1 MQPEELNQPY
11 AYSIRTRGQR
21 MSCVITNPLMNSL
34 NSVEA
39 IVDSMN
45 IISNL
50 PPPYEMTYVR
60 EDVEA
65 DPIIDEWELLVQY
78 PPQPSF
84 APTDYDISV
93 FQMITNDK
101 VRSMRCS
108 SKETLF
114 NSLHSS
120 FGSSIIANS
129 TLDDKEMEICRNKL
143 KRLEYER
150 LRMQSTTSPT
160 EEENSFSYDMT
171 SNMPSAEPL
180 DVKCIN
186 DCLSSHFHDLLN
198 PRSLSSPEGF
208 IPFAAEGG
216 GSTLRH
222 GLSRHDSFLD
232 SSSDEEED
240 LFAPFAAALHSETQ
254 SATTN
259 VYPLAKE
266 PAALKN
272 AVRGMNPAASVQEEQ
287 LYERAKEHDRKHPS
301 ALPRMI
307 RLSGDD
313 SGVSLPHRHRASS
326 TSTTLGTDTLSRESS
341 ASLSQ
346 EPILDVHTGFY
357 RVLQDVVEVC
367 GVERSN
373 EIRRRGREYNNKLS
387 QVRAARRALAEKATG
402 EGVIWKNAEDLVSGL
417 SHVVYDRDGNFG
429 LYHSM
434 LSMRMSYNP
443 RVRSFSFETMG
454 LTEPNVFAQQEPA
467 SSSSSLQCSEHLPP
481 LPPRNES
488 MPPQAVP
495 TSPASD
501 GAAVTPSPRLIETPR
516 LRPHARLVLGNRVN
530 THEVTIPKE
539 LNMAILNTAARSEEP
554 ARVSLPESVRSEGRT
569 SNAGVV
575 GEGRPSNAGV
585 VGEGRPSNAGVVG
598 EGRTSNAGVVGE
610 GRTSNAGVV
619 GEGRTSNAG
628 VVGEG
633 RTSTTPT
640 VNEGRTST
648 TPTVNEGRTST
659 TPAVSEGRSTNTPT
673 VNEGRTPTAENA
685 TLTRASSAR
694 DSAGG
699 RTPEVPVLRRTPL
712 SGRSNGS
719 DAPALA
725 VSRTAQESLRPIA
738 SAKSEP
744 VQTAPAAS
752 PVTPPPIRRTE
763 TLTSEVRAEAPSV
776 EKPRFTAPVS
786 TVSGER
792 RARMVVRQMSND
804 EINRDFLP
812 MECSSSE
819 ESDDAAEEPALEMD
833 NDMTLLP
840 QRRDSAG
847 TGMPAATPTNV
858 PSAPMNMLSAS
869 SAFSR
874 SIQNLT
880 STPSEASH
888 EGEKK
893 RGAPNGSES
902 DQTRI
907 SFVVQ
912 DLEGKRGSILP
923 NADMPIDVDSDLDS
937 EISDFFDGIS

>member
-1 MQPEELNQPY
+1 M
-11 AYSIRTRGQR
+11 
-21 MSCVITNPLMNSL
+21 
-34 NSVEA
+34 
-39 IVDSMN
+39 
-45 IISNL
+45 
-50 PPPYEMTYVR
+50 
-60 EDVEA
+60 
-65 DPIIDEWELLVQY
+65 
-78 PPQPSF
+78 
-84 APTDYDISV
+84 
-93 FQMITNDK
+93 
-101 VRSMRCS
+101 
-108 SKETLF
+108 
-114 NSLHSS
+114 
-120 FGSSIIANS
+120 
-129 TLDDKEMEICRNKL
+129 
-143 KRLEYER
+143 
-150 LRMQSTTSPT
+150 
-160 EEENSFSYDMT
+160 
-171 SNMPSAEPL
+171 
-180 DVKCIN
+180 
-186 DCLSSHFHDLLN
+186 
-198 PRSLSSPEGF
+198 
-208 IPFAAEGG
+208 
-216 GSTLRH
+216 
-222 GLSRHDSFLD
+222 
-232 SSSDEEED
+232 
-240 LFAPFAAALHSETQ
+240 
-254 SATTN
+254 
-259 VYPLAKE
+259 YPLAKE

-481 LPPRNES
+481 LPPRNEVLPPLPPRNES
-488 MPPQAVP
+488 QLPPQAVP

-539 LNMAILNTAARSEEP
+539 LNMAILNTAARSEEA
-554 ARVSLPESVRSEGRT
+554 ARVSLPESVRSEGR
-569 SNAGVV
+569 
-575 GEGRPSNAGV
+575 PSNAAV
-585 VGEGRPSNAGVVG
+585 VGD
-598 EGRTSNAGVVGE
+598 
-610 GRTSNAGVV
+610 
-619 GEGRTSNAG
+619 
-628 VVGEG
+628 G

-640 VNEGRTST
+640 VSEGRT
-648 TPTVNEGRTST
+648 P
-659 TPAVSEGRSTNTPT
+659 NTPT
-673 VNEGRTPTAENA
+673 VRDGRTPTTENS

-719 DAPALA
+719 DAPA
-725 VSRTAQESLRPIA
+725 RETARPALQESLRPVA

-776 EKPRFTAPVS
+776 EKPRFTPPVS

-792 RARMVVRQMSND
+792 RARMVVRQVSND

-847 TGMPAATPTNV
+847 TGAPAAAPANV
-858 PSAPMNMLSAS
+858 PSAPTNMLSAS

>member
-1 MQPEELNQPY
+1 M
-11 AYSIRTRGQR
+11 
-21 MSCVITNPLMNSL
+21 
-34 NSVEA
+34 
-39 IVDSMN
+39 
-45 IISNL
+45 
-50 PPPYEMTYVR
+50 
-60 EDVEA
+60 
-65 DPIIDEWELLVQY
+65 
-78 PPQPSF
+78 
-84 APTDYDISV
+84 
-93 FQMITNDK
+93 
-101 VRSMRCS
+101 
-108 SKETLF
+108 
-114 NSLHSS
+114 
-120 FGSSIIANS
+120 
-129 TLDDKEMEICRNKL
+129 
-143 KRLEYER
+143 
-150 LRMQSTTSPT
+150 
-160 EEENSFSYDMT
+160 
-171 SNMPSAEPL
+171 
-180 DVKCIN
+180 
-186 DCLSSHFHDLLN
+186 
-198 PRSLSSPEGF
+198 
-208 IPFAAEGG
+208 
-216 GSTLRH
+216 
-222 GLSRHDSFLD
+222 
-232 SSSDEEED
+232 
-240 LFAPFAAALHSETQ
+240 
-254 SATTN
+254 
-259 VYPLAKE
+259 YPLAKE

-569 SNAGVV
+569 ST
-575 GEGRPSNAGV
+575 AGV

-610 GRTSNAGVV
+610 GRP
-619 GEGRTSNAG
+619 SNAG

-633 RTSTTPT
+633 RTST
-640 VNEGRTST
+640 
-648 TPTVNEGRTST
+648 
-659 TPAVSEGRSTNTPT
+659 TPT

-858 PSAPMNMLSAS
+858 PSAPTNMLSAS

>member
-1 MQPEELNQPY
+1 M
-11 AYSIRTRGQR
+11 
-21 MSCVITNPLMNSL
+21 
-34 NSVEA
+34 
-39 IVDSMN
+39 
-45 IISNL
+45 
-50 PPPYEMTYVR
+50 
-60 EDVEA
+60 
-65 DPIIDEWELLVQY
+65 
-78 PPQPSF
+78 
-84 APTDYDISV
+84 
-93 FQMITNDK
+93 
-101 VRSMRCS
+101 
-108 SKETLF
+108 
-114 NSLHSS
+114 
-120 FGSSIIANS
+120 
-129 TLDDKEMEICRNKL
+129 
-143 KRLEYER
+143 
-150 LRMQSTTSPT
+150 
-160 EEENSFSYDMT
+160 
-171 SNMPSAEPL
+171 
-180 DVKCIN
+180 
-186 DCLSSHFHDLLN
+186 
-198 PRSLSSPEGF
+198 
-208 IPFAAEGG
+208 
-216 GSTLRH
+216 
-222 GLSRHDSFLD
+222 
-232 SSSDEEED
+232 
-240 LFAPFAAALHSETQ
+240 
-254 SATTN
+254 
-259 VYPLAKE
+259 YPLAKE

-313 SGVSLPHRHRASS
+313 CGVSLPHRHRASS

-575 GEGRPSNAGV
+575 GEGR
-585 VGEGRPSNAGVVG
+585 
-598 EGRTSNAGVVGE
+598 
-610 GRTSNAGVV
+610 
-619 GEGRTSNAG
+619 TSNAG

-640 VNEGRTST
+640 VN
-648 TPTVNEGRTST
+648 
-659 TPAVSEGRSTNTPT
+659 EGRSTNTPT

-685 TLTRASSAR
+685 TLTRASSAW

-858 PSAPMNMLSAS
+858 PSAPTNMLSAS

>member
-1 MQPEELNQPY
+1 M
-11 AYSIRTRGQR
+11 
-21 MSCVITNPLMNSL
+21 
-34 NSVEA
+34 
-39 IVDSMN
+39 
-45 IISNL
+45 
-50 PPPYEMTYVR
+50 
-60 EDVEA
+60 
-65 DPIIDEWELLVQY
+65 
-78 PPQPSF
+78 
-84 APTDYDISV
+84 
-93 FQMITNDK
+93 
-101 VRSMRCS
+101 
-108 SKETLF
+108 
-114 NSLHSS
+114 
-120 FGSSIIANS
+120 
-129 TLDDKEMEICRNKL
+129 
-143 KRLEYER
+143 
-150 LRMQSTTSPT
+150 
-160 EEENSFSYDMT
+160 
-171 SNMPSAEPL
+171 
-180 DVKCIN
+180 
-186 DCLSSHFHDLLN
+186 
-198 PRSLSSPEGF
+198 
-208 IPFAAEGG
+208 
-216 GSTLRH
+216 
-222 GLSRHDSFLD
+222 
-232 SSSDEEED
+232 
-240 LFAPFAAALHSETQ
+240 
-254 SATTN
+254 
-259 VYPLAKE
+259 YPLVKE

-454 LTEPNVFAQQEPA
+454 LTEPNVFAQQEPV

-495 TSPASD
+495 MSPASD

-554 ARVSLPESVRSEGRT
+554 ARVSLPESVRSEGRPSNAGVVGEGRTSNAGVMGEGRT

-575 GEGRPSNAGV
+575 GEGRTSNAGV
-585 VGEGRPSNAGVVG
+585 VGEGRASNAGVVG

-619 GEGRTSNAG
+619 GEGRPSNAA

-640 VNEGRTST
+640 V
-648 TPTVNEGRTST
+648 
-659 TPAVSEGRSTNTPT
+659 SEGRSTNTPA
-673 VNEGRTPTAENA
+673 VSEGRTPTAENA

-725 VSRTAQESLRPIA
+725 VSRTAQESLQPIA

-744 VQTAPAAS
+744 VQTVPAAS
-752 PVTPPPIRRTE
+752 PVTPPPIRRAE

-847 TGMPAATPTNV
+847 TGVPAATPANV
-858 PSAPMNMLSAS
+858 PSAPTNMLSAS

>member
-1 MQPEELNQPY
+1 M
-11 AYSIRTRGQR
+11 
-21 MSCVITNPLMNSL
+21 
-34 NSVEA
+34 
-39 IVDSMN
+39 
-45 IISNL
+45 
-50 PPPYEMTYVR
+50 
-60 EDVEA
+60 
-65 DPIIDEWELLVQY
+65 
-78 PPQPSF
+78 
-84 APTDYDISV
+84 
-93 FQMITNDK
+93 
-101 VRSMRCS
+101 
-108 SKETLF
+108 
-114 NSLHSS
+114 
-120 FGSSIIANS
+120 
-129 TLDDKEMEICRNKL
+129 
-143 KRLEYER
+143 
-150 LRMQSTTSPT
+150 
-160 EEENSFSYDMT
+160 
-171 SNMPSAEPL
+171 
-180 DVKCIN
+180 
-186 DCLSSHFHDLLN
+186 
-198 PRSLSSPEGF
+198 
-208 IPFAAEGG
+208 
-216 GSTLRH
+216 
-222 GLSRHDSFLD
+222 
-232 SSSDEEED
+232 
-240 LFAPFAAALHSETQ
+240 
-254 SATTN
+254 
-259 VYPLAKE
+259 YPLAKE

-585 VGEGRPSNAGVVG
+585 VGEGH
-598 EGRTSNAGVVGE
+598 
-610 GRTSNAGVV
+610 
-619 GEGRTSNAG
+619 
-628 VVGEG
+628 
-633 RTSTTPT
+633 TSTTPT
-640 VNEGRTST
+640 VNEGRTSI
-648 TPTVNEGRTST
+648 TPTVN
-659 TPAVSEGRSTNTPT
+659 EGRSTNTPT

-685 TLTRASSAR
+685 TLTRASSAW

-776 EKPRFTAPVS
+776 EKPRFPAPVS

-847 TGMPAATPTNV
+847 TGVPAATPANV
-858 PSAPMNMLSAS
+858 PSAPTNMLSAS

>member
-1 MQPEELNQPY
+1 M
-11 AYSIRTRGQR
+11 
-21 MSCVITNPLMNSL
+21 
-34 NSVEA
+34 
-39 IVDSMN
+39 
-45 IISNL
+45 
-50 PPPYEMTYVR
+50 
-60 EDVEA
+60 
-65 DPIIDEWELLVQY
+65 
-78 PPQPSF
+78 
-84 APTDYDISV
+84 
-93 FQMITNDK
+93 
-101 VRSMRCS
+101 
-108 SKETLF
+108 
-114 NSLHSS
+114 
-120 FGSSIIANS
+120 
-129 TLDDKEMEICRNKL
+129 
-143 KRLEYER
+143 
-150 LRMQSTTSPT
+150 
-160 EEENSFSYDMT
+160 
-171 SNMPSAEPL
+171 
-180 DVKCIN
+180 
-186 DCLSSHFHDLLN
+186 
-198 PRSLSSPEGF
+198 
-208 IPFAAEGG
+208 
-216 GSTLRH
+216 
-222 GLSRHDSFLD
+222 
-232 SSSDEEED
+232 
-240 LFAPFAAALHSETQ
+240 
-254 SATTN
+254 
-259 VYPLAKE
+259 
-266 PAALKN
+266 
-272 AVRGMNPAASVQEEQ
+272 
-287 LYERAKEHDRKHPS
+287 
-301 ALPRMI
+301 
-307 RLSGDD
+307 
-313 SGVSLPHRHRASS
+313 
-326 TSTTLGTDTLSRESS
+326 
-341 ASLSQ
+341 
-346 EPILDVHTGFY
+346 
-357 RVLQDVVEVC
+357 
-367 GVERSN
+367 
-373 EIRRRGREYNNKLS
+373 
-387 QVRAARRALAEKATG
+387 
-402 EGVIWKNAEDLVSGL
+402 
-417 SHVVYDRDGNFG
+417 
-429 LYHSM
+429 
-434 LSMRMSYNP
+434 
-443 RVRSFSFETMG
+443 
-454 LTEPNVFAQQEPA
+454 
-467 SSSSSLQCSEHLPP
+467 
-481 LPPRNES
+481 
-488 MPPQAVP
+488 
-495 TSPASD
+495 
-501 GAAVTPSPRLIETPR
+501 
-516 LRPHARLVLGNRVN
+516 
-530 THEVTIPKE
+530 
-539 LNMAILNTAARSEEP
+539 
-554 ARVSLPESVRSEGRT
+554 SLPESVRSEGRT

-575 GEGRPSNAGV
+575 GEGRP
-585 VGEGRPSNAGVVG
+585 
-598 EGRTSNAGVVGE
+598 
-610 GRTSNAGVV
+610 SNAGVV

-648 TPTVNEGRTST
+648 TPTVNEGR
-659 TPAVSEGRSTNTPT
+659 STNTPT

-685 TLTRASSAR
+685 TLTRASSAW

-847 TGMPAATPTNV
+847 TGVPAAAPANV
-858 PSAPMNMLSAS
+858 PSAPTNMLSAS

-923 NADMPIDVDSDLDS
+923 NADIPIDVDSDLDS

>member
-1 MQPEELNQPY
+1 M
-11 AYSIRTRGQR
+11 
-21 MSCVITNPLMNSL
+21 
-34 NSVEA
+34 
-39 IVDSMN
+39 
-45 IISNL
+45 
-50 PPPYEMTYVR
+50 
-60 EDVEA
+60 
-65 DPIIDEWELLVQY
+65 
-78 PPQPSF
+78 
-84 APTDYDISV
+84 
-93 FQMITNDK
+93 
-101 VRSMRCS
+101 
-108 SKETLF
+108 
-114 NSLHSS
+114 
-120 FGSSIIANS
+120 
-129 TLDDKEMEICRNKL
+129 
-143 KRLEYER
+143 
-150 LRMQSTTSPT
+150 
-160 EEENSFSYDMT
+160 
-171 SNMPSAEPL
+171 
-180 DVKCIN
+180 
-186 DCLSSHFHDLLN
+186 
-198 PRSLSSPEGF
+198 
-208 IPFAAEGG
+208 
-216 GSTLRH
+216 
-222 GLSRHDSFLD
+222 
-232 SSSDEEED
+232 
-240 LFAPFAAALHSETQ
+240 
-254 SATTN
+254 
-259 VYPLAKE
+259 YPLAKE

-313 SGVSLPHRHRASS
+313 CGVSLPHRHRASS

-575 GEGRPSNAGV
+575 GEGRA
-585 VGEGRPSNAGVVG
+585 
-598 EGRTSNAGVVGE
+598 
-610 GRTSNAGVV
+610 SNAGVV

-640 VNEGRTST
+640 VNEGR
-648 TPTVNEGRTST
+648 
-659 TPAVSEGRSTNTPT
+659 STNTPT

-685 TLTRASSAR
+685 TLTRASSAW

-858 PSAPMNMLSAS
+858 PSAPTNMLSAS

>member
-1 MQPEELNQPY
+1 M
-11 AYSIRTRGQR
+11 
-21 MSCVITNPLMNSL
+21 
-34 NSVEA
+34 
-39 IVDSMN
+39 
-45 IISNL
+45 
-50 PPPYEMTYVR
+50 
-60 EDVEA
+60 
-65 DPIIDEWELLVQY
+65 
-78 PPQPSF
+78 
-84 APTDYDISV
+84 
-93 FQMITNDK
+93 
-101 VRSMRCS
+101 
-108 SKETLF
+108 
-114 NSLHSS
+114 
-120 FGSSIIANS
+120 
-129 TLDDKEMEICRNKL
+129 
-143 KRLEYER
+143 
-150 LRMQSTTSPT
+150 
-160 EEENSFSYDMT
+160 
-171 SNMPSAEPL
+171 
-180 DVKCIN
+180 
-186 DCLSSHFHDLLN
+186 
-198 PRSLSSPEGF
+198 
-208 IPFAAEGG
+208 
-216 GSTLRH
+216 
-222 GLSRHDSFLD
+222 
-232 SSSDEEED
+232 
-240 LFAPFAAALHSETQ
+240 
-254 SATTN
+254 
-259 VYPLAKE
+259 YPLAKE

-313 SGVSLPHRHRASS
+313 CGVSLPHRHRASS

-495 TSPASD
+495 MSPASD

-585 VGEGRPSNAGVVG
+585 VGEGR
-598 EGRTSNAGVVGE
+598 
-610 GRTSNAGVV
+610 
-619 GEGRTSNAG
+619 TSNAG

-648 TPTVNEGRTST
+648 
-659 TPAVSEGRSTNTPT
+659 TPT

-858 PSAPMNMLSAS
+858 PSAPTNMLSAS

>member
-1 MQPEELNQPY
+1 M
-11 AYSIRTRGQR
+11 
-21 MSCVITNPLMNSL
+21 
-34 NSVEA
+34 
-39 IVDSMN
+39 
-45 IISNL
+45 
-50 PPPYEMTYVR
+50 
-60 EDVEA
+60 
-65 DPIIDEWELLVQY
+65 
-78 PPQPSF
+78 
-84 APTDYDISV
+84 
-93 FQMITNDK
+93 
-101 VRSMRCS
+101 
-108 SKETLF
+108 
-114 NSLHSS
+114 
-120 FGSSIIANS
+120 
-129 TLDDKEMEICRNKL
+129 
-143 KRLEYER
+143 
-150 LRMQSTTSPT
+150 
-160 EEENSFSYDMT
+160 
-171 SNMPSAEPL
+171 
-180 DVKCIN
+180 
-186 DCLSSHFHDLLN
+186 
-198 PRSLSSPEGF
+198 
-208 IPFAAEGG
+208 
-216 GSTLRH
+216 
-222 GLSRHDSFLD
+222 
-232 SSSDEEED
+232 
-240 LFAPFAAALHSETQ
+240 
-254 SATTN
+254 
-259 VYPLAKE
+259 YPLAKE

-387 QVRAARRALAEKATG
+387 QVRAARRALAETATG

-488 MPPQAVP
+488 LPPRNESLPPQAVP

-539 LNMAILNTAARSEEP
+539 LNLAILNTAARSEEP
-554 ARVSLPESVRSEGRT
+554 ARVSLPESVRSEGRP

-575 GEGRPSNAGV
+575 NEGRASNAAV

-598 EGRTSNAGVVGE
+598 EGRTS
-610 GRTSNAGVV
+610 
-619 GEGRTSNAG
+619 
-628 VVGEG
+628 
-633 RTSTTPT
+633 
-640 VNEGRTST
+640 
-648 TPTVNEGRTST
+648 T
-659 TPAVSEGRSTNTPT
+659 TPAVSDGRTSNTPAVSDGRSINTPT
-673 VNEGRTPTAENA
+673 VSEGRTPTTENA
-685 TLTRASSAR
+685 TLTRASSVR

-719 DAPALA
+719 DAPARETA
-725 VSRTAQESLRPIA
+725 KPAQESLRPVA

-792 RARMVVRQMSND
+792 RARMVVRQVSND

-847 TGMPAATPTNV
+847 TGAPANV
-858 PSAPMNMLSAS
+858 PSAPTNMLSAS

>member
-1 MQPEELNQPY
+1 
-11 AYSIRTRGQR
+11 

>member
-1 MQPEELNQPY
+1 M
-11 AYSIRTRGQR
+11 
-21 MSCVITNPLMNSL
+21 
-34 NSVEA
+34 
-39 IVDSMN
+39 
-45 IISNL
+45 
-50 PPPYEMTYVR
+50 
-60 EDVEA
+60 
-65 DPIIDEWELLVQY
+65 
-78 PPQPSF
+78 
-84 APTDYDISV
+84 
-93 FQMITNDK
+93 
-101 VRSMRCS
+101 
-108 SKETLF
+108 
-114 NSLHSS
+114 
-120 FGSSIIANS
+120 
-129 TLDDKEMEICRNKL
+129 
-143 KRLEYER
+143 
-150 LRMQSTTSPT
+150 
-160 EEENSFSYDMT
+160 
-171 SNMPSAEPL
+171 
-180 DVKCIN
+180 
-186 DCLSSHFHDLLN
+186 
-198 PRSLSSPEGF
+198 
-208 IPFAAEGG
+208 
-216 GSTLRH
+216 
-222 GLSRHDSFLD
+222 
-232 SSSDEEED
+232 
-240 LFAPFAAALHSETQ
+240 
-254 SATTN
+254 
-259 VYPLAKE
+259 YPLAKE

-313 SGVSLPHRHRASS
+313 SGVLLPHRHRASS

-488 MPPQAVP
+488 KPPQAVP
-495 TSPASD
+495 MSPASD

-554 ARVSLPESVRSEGRT
+554 ARVSLPESVRSEGR
-569 SNAGVV
+569 A
-575 GEGRPSNAGV
+575 SNAGV

-610 GRTSNAGVV
+610 GRTS
-619 GEGRTSNAG
+619 
-628 VVGEG
+628 
-633 RTSTTPT
+633 TTPT
-640 VNEGRTST
+640 VNE
-648 TPTVNEGRTST
+648 ERTST
-659 TPAVSEGRSTNTPT
+659 TPAVS
-673 VNEGRTPTAENA
+673 EGRTPTAENA

-725 VSRTAQESLRPIA
+725 VSRTAQESLQPIA

-752 PVTPPPIRRTE
+752 PVTPPPIRRAE

-776 EKPRFTAPVS
+776 EKPRFPAPVS

-847 TGMPAATPTNV
+847 TGVPAAAPTNV
-858 PSAPMNMLSAS
+858 PSAPTNMLSAS

>member
-1 MQPEELNQPY
+1 M
-11 AYSIRTRGQR
+11 
-21 MSCVITNPLMNSL
+21 
-34 NSVEA
+34 
-39 IVDSMN
+39 
-45 IISNL
+45 
-50 PPPYEMTYVR
+50 
-60 EDVEA
+60 
-65 DPIIDEWELLVQY
+65 
-78 PPQPSF
+78 
-84 APTDYDISV
+84 
-93 FQMITNDK
+93 
-101 VRSMRCS
+101 
-108 SKETLF
+108 
-114 NSLHSS
+114 
-120 FGSSIIANS
+120 
-129 TLDDKEMEICRNKL
+129 
-143 KRLEYER
+143 
-150 LRMQSTTSPT
+150 
-160 EEENSFSYDMT
+160 
-171 SNMPSAEPL
+171 
-180 DVKCIN
+180 
-186 DCLSSHFHDLLN
+186 
-198 PRSLSSPEGF
+198 
-208 IPFAAEGG
+208 
-216 GSTLRH
+216 
-222 GLSRHDSFLD
+222 SRHDSFLD

-495 TSPASD
+495 MSPASD

-554 ARVSLPESVRSEGRT
+554 ARVSLPESVRSEGR
-569 SNAGVV
+569 
-575 GEGRPSNAGV
+575 PSNAGV
-585 VGEGRPSNAGVVG
+585 VGEGRP
-598 EGRTSNAGVVGE
+598 
-610 GRTSNAGVV
+610 
-619 GEGRTSNAG
+619 SNAG

-648 TPTVNEGRTST
+648 TPTVNEGHST
-659 TPAVSEGRSTNTPT
+659 NTPAVSEERSTNTPA
-673 VNEGRTPTAENA
+673 VSEGRTPTAENA

-744 VQTAPAAS
+744 VQTVPAAS
-752 PVTPPPIRRTE
+752 PVTPPPIRRAE

-858 PSAPMNMLSAS
+858 PSAPTNMLSAS

>member
-1 MQPEELNQPY
+1 M
-11 AYSIRTRGQR
+11 
-21 MSCVITNPLMNSL
+21 
-34 NSVEA
+34 
-39 IVDSMN
+39 
-45 IISNL
+45 
-50 PPPYEMTYVR
+50 
-60 EDVEA
+60 
-65 DPIIDEWELLVQY
+65 
-78 PPQPSF
+78 
-84 APTDYDISV
+84 
-93 FQMITNDK
+93 
-101 VRSMRCS
+101 
-108 SKETLF
+108 
-114 NSLHSS
+114 
-120 FGSSIIANS
+120 
-129 TLDDKEMEICRNKL
+129 
-143 KRLEYER
+143 
-150 LRMQSTTSPT
+150 
-160 EEENSFSYDMT
+160 
-171 SNMPSAEPL
+171 
-180 DVKCIN
+180 
-186 DCLSSHFHDLLN
+186 
-198 PRSLSSPEGF
+198 
-208 IPFAAEGG
+208 
-216 GSTLRH
+216 
-222 GLSRHDSFLD
+222 
-232 SSSDEEED
+232 
-240 LFAPFAAALHSETQ
+240 
-254 SATTN
+254 
-259 VYPLAKE
+259 YPLAKE

-495 TSPASD
+495 MSPASD

-610 GRTSNAGVV
+610 GRTSTTPAV
-619 GEGRTSNAG
+619 S
-628 VVGEG
+628 EG

-640 VNEGRTST
+640 VSEGRST
-648 TPTVNEGRTST
+648 NTPTVNEGRST
-659 TPAVSEGRSTNTPT
+659 NTPAVSEGRSTNTPA
-673 VNEGRTPTAENA
+673 VSEGRTPTAENA

-699 RTPEVPVLRRTPL
+699 RTPEVPVLRWTPL

-725 VSRTAQESLRPIA
+725 VSRTAQESLQPIA

-776 EKPRFTAPVS
+776 EKPRFPAPVS

-847 TGMPAATPTNV
+847 TGVPAAAPANV
-858 PSAPMNMLSAS
+858 PSAPTNMLSAS

>member
-1 MQPEELNQPY
+1 M
-11 AYSIRTRGQR
+11 
-21 MSCVITNPLMNSL
+21 
-34 NSVEA
+34 
-39 IVDSMN
+39 
-45 IISNL
+45 
-50 PPPYEMTYVR
+50 
-60 EDVEA
+60 
-65 DPIIDEWELLVQY
+65 
-78 PPQPSF
+78 
-84 APTDYDISV
+84 
-93 FQMITNDK
+93 
-101 VRSMRCS
+101 
-108 SKETLF
+108 
-114 NSLHSS
+114 
-120 FGSSIIANS
+120 
-129 TLDDKEMEICRNKL
+129 
-143 KRLEYER
+143 
-150 LRMQSTTSPT
+150 
-160 EEENSFSYDMT
+160 
-171 SNMPSAEPL
+171 
-180 DVKCIN
+180 
-186 DCLSSHFHDLLN
+186 
-198 PRSLSSPEGF
+198 
-208 IPFAAEGG
+208 
-216 GSTLRH
+216 
-222 GLSRHDSFLD
+222 
-232 SSSDEEED
+232 
-240 LFAPFAAALHSETQ
+240 
-254 SATTN
+254 
-259 VYPLAKE
+259 YPLAKE

-495 TSPASD
+495 MSPASD

-554 ARVSLPESVRSEGRT
+554 ARVSLPESVRSEGRPSNAGVVGEGRT

-610 GRTSNAGVV
+610 GRPSNAGVV

-633 RTSTTPT
+633 RTSNAD
-640 VNEGRTST
+640 VVGEGRTST
-648 TPTVNEGRTST
+648 TPTVNEGHST
-659 TPAVSEGRSTNTPT
+659 NTPAVSEGRSTNTPA
-673 VNEGRTPTAENA
+673 VSEGRTPTAENA

-744 VQTAPAAS
+744 VQTVPAAS

-812 MECSSSE
+812 IECSSSE

-847 TGMPAATPTNV
+847 TGVPAATPTNV
-858 PSAPMNMLSAS
+858 PSAPTNMLSAS

>member
-1 MQPEELNQPY
+1 M
-11 AYSIRTRGQR
+11 
-21 MSCVITNPLMNSL
+21 
-34 NSVEA
+34 
-39 IVDSMN
+39 
-45 IISNL
+45 
-50 PPPYEMTYVR
+50 
-60 EDVEA
+60 
-65 DPIIDEWELLVQY
+65 
-78 PPQPSF
+78 
-84 APTDYDISV
+84 
-93 FQMITNDK
+93 
-101 VRSMRCS
+101 
-108 SKETLF
+108 
-114 NSLHSS
+114 
-120 FGSSIIANS
+120 
-129 TLDDKEMEICRNKL
+129 
-143 KRLEYER
+143 
-150 LRMQSTTSPT
+150 
-160 EEENSFSYDMT
+160 
-171 SNMPSAEPL
+171 
-180 DVKCIN
+180 
-186 DCLSSHFHDLLN
+186 
-198 PRSLSSPEGF
+198 
-208 IPFAAEGG
+208 
-216 GSTLRH
+216 
-222 GLSRHDSFLD
+222 
-232 SSSDEEED
+232 
-240 LFAPFAAALHSETQ
+240 
-254 SATTN
+254 
-259 VYPLAKE
+259 YPLAKE

-495 TSPASD
+495 MSPASD

-598 EGRTSNAGVVGE
+598 EGR
-610 GRTSNAGVV
+610 
-619 GEGRTSNAG
+619 
-628 VVGEG
+628 
-633 RTSTTPT
+633 ST
-640 VNEGRTST
+640 N
-648 TPTVNEGRTST
+648 
-659 TPAVSEGRSTNTPT
+659 TPAVSD
-673 VNEGRTPTAENA
+673 GRTPTAENA

-725 VSRTAQESLRPIA
+725 VSRTAQESLQPIA

-776 EKPRFTAPVS
+776 EKPRFPAPVS

-847 TGMPAATPTNV
+847 TGVPAAAPANV
-858 PSAPMNMLSAS
+858 PSAPTNMLSAS